1 MYMSYIK
8 KQVDKKV
15 VGLRVKTN
23 MFINLPIKKKN
34 MYEMVFIYFVEIY
47 QKFYN
52 LIGNS

>member
-23 MFINLPIKKKN
+23 MFINLPIKKKTYVWN
-34 MYEMVFIYFVEIY
+34 GIYILCWNIPKV
-47 QKFYN
+47 
-52 LIGNS
+52 L

>member
-1 MYMSYIK
+1 MSYIK
-8 KQVDKKV
+8 KQVNKKV
-15 VGLRVKTN
+15 VGLRVKTD
-23 MFINLPIKKKN
+23 MFINLPIKKKKH